1 MDTIISLRRTLVPVG
16 LALAVA
22 LGLALLLFAAV
33 VSLGLGYALARA
45 LAQRVT
51 ALHQSAR
58 ALAGGDLTA
67 RVAAAGTDE
76 LAALAAEFNVMA
88 AQLSAAA
95 AERERL
101 EAARRDL

>member
-22 LGLALLLFAAV
+22 LG
-33 VSLGLGYALARA
+33 

-101 EAARRDL
+101 EAARRDLIAAVSHDLRTPLASLRAMTE